1 MTQTILTPLF
11 SDILSNLAIR
21 VVGTNQFIYPL
32 KDRRYCQIEPIS
44 DALVKLHFTFS
55 FSGNKLDIAIKRWGA
70 SFKNEVEGYTK
81 SDRFD
86 HSYEIYFNATLILKG
101 GAEVTYV
108 HSLLS
113 GPTVLWCGFPRR
125 EKAPSHFW
133 QLARKF
139 REQNVRFTLVGPP
152 QQSRENV
159 TCLGF
164 VSDEELI
171 RQFRTCSV
179 YCITSVWAEPCGYT
193 HLQAMAVGKVV
204 IGYNVGGI
212 PEYVKDGETGFL
224 VSVGDVD
231 ALANALKKL
240 LEDEKLLTSM
250 GHAAIDNVR
259 KNFTVPKMA
268 EKYLTL
274 YLELLQN

>member
-1 MTQTILTPLF
+1 MTQRTLTPLF
-11 SDILSNLAIR
+11 SDILSNMAIR

-44 DALVKLHFTFS
+44 DTLVRLHFTFYA
-55 FSGNKLDIAIKRWGA
+55 SGNKLDVAVKKWGA
-70 SFKNEVEGYTK
+70 SFRIEVEGYTK
-81 SDRFD
+81 SERFD
-86 HSYEIYFNATLILKG
+86 HSYEIYLNDALVLKG

-108 HSLLS
+108 HSSLS

-139 REQNVRFTLVGPP
+139 RDQNVRFTLVGPP
-152 QQSRENV
+152 HQSRENV

-171 RQFRTCSV
+171 HQFRTCSV
-179 YCITSVWAEPCGYT
+179 YCITSVWAEPCGCT
-193 HLQAMAVGKVV
+193 HLQAMAVGKAV

-212 PEYVKDGETGFL
+212 PEYVKTGETGIL

-231 ALANALKKL
+231 ALADALKKL
-240 LEDEKLLTSM
+240 LEDENLQARM
-250 GHAAIDNVR
+250 GLAAMENVQ
-259 KNFTVPKMA
+259 KNFTVQTMG
-268 EKYLTL
+268 EKYLAL
-274 YLELLQN
+274 YKEMLKN